1 MDNNDVRKLCEKHG
15 EFLTNNSW
23 IITILVV
30 LVFGNKHN
38 FQELDTILT
47 KMENGTLTIEDV
59 LKKETEIYN
68 NDIQSND

>member
-1 MDNNDVRKLCEKHG
+1 MIPDNDNVRKLCEKHE

-30 LVFGNKHN
+30 LIFGNKHN

-47 KMENGTLTIEDV
+47 KMEKGTITVEDV
-59 LKKETEIYN
+59 LKGETETYN
-68 NDIQSND
+68 NDI